1 MNRKVISR
9 AICSLLGGA
18 TLFTAASF
26 ERDIKS
32 QVPLVCSEVYRN
44 AYMYNDIPFK
54 TCSLNERKDEN
65 LLFEYDPLDV
75 SLTKADAKYVRNMPF
90 DAEYT
95 NAKDLKIFKNLE
107 EITII
112 NYSLLSREE
121 LKIINSLPSLK
132 EITIMFSNEEFDLY
146 GLRGDFTGTAGST
159 GGDAAFFYGKIRQS
173 IGRLRNRPGGPPGSG
188 EGPEAD
194 CGRNRRPAAGNLLYF
209 RRQ

>member
-1 MNRKVISR
+1 M
-9 AICSLLGGA
+9 
-18 TLFTAASF
+18 
-26 ERDIKS
+26 D
-32 QVPLVCSEVYRN
+32 
-44 AYMYNDIPFK
+44 NDIPFK

-146 GLRGDFTGTAGST
+146 GIPDVSMFDNINIIYDAGLVGFNDLESIKMYNYIKQYFHYYKLLQKYK
-159 GGDAAFFYGKIRQS
+159 AESCFRLFLLFYQT
-173 IGRLRNRPGGPPGSG
+173 
-188 EGPEAD
+188 
-194 CGRNRRPAAGNLLYF
+194 
-209 RRQ
+209 